1 MPEPIGG
8 DSSLPAVPRS
18 HLRVGQPPVEIEVR
32 GHTGTVPNRLP
43 GPPSGQPETMLAITN
58 DAADVIRGLMDSGA
72 GALRIA
78 PAAPTSN
85 GHGPALLLELAPE
98 PEVEDEVVDA
108 DGAQVFVDPGIVPT
122 LEDKVLDAHVDGE
135 QLEFAVRDRD

>member
-1 MPEPIGG
+1 
-8 DSSLPAVPRS
+8 
-18 HLRVGQPPVEIEVR
+18 
-32 GHTGTVPNRLP
+32 
-43 GPPSGQPETMLAITN
+43 MLVITN

-98 PEVEDEVVDA
+98 PEVEDEILNA
-108 DGAQVFVDPGIVPT
+108 DGAQVFVDPGVVPT

-135 QLEFAVRDRD
+135 QLEFAVRDQD